1 MEALEVKQM
10 DVLYAVLKV
19 INLVRSLA
27 SVVFNVDSHVC
38 S

>member
-19 INLVRSLA
+19 INLVRFPA
-27 SVVFNVDSHVC
+27 SVVLNVDVAY
-38 S
+38 